1 MRKRCRCMKKSII
14 ATGIILILISCL
26 LPAAVSAQV
35 NETASVEIGDFFFE
49 PDSIEV
55 LPGTTVVWT
64 NLGEVAHTVT
74 SDDQLF
80 DSGNLNPNE
89 TFEFTFTDPG
99 MYGYFCSIH
108 PQMTAEVVVTAE
120 NVTGGPSVVVED
132 QEIAGESIIVADV
145 VSEGAGWIVIHAE
158 ENATFGPIVGFSPV
172 SDGANPDVSVSLDLA
187 NVTDTLYAMLHTD
200 AGTVGEFEF
209 PGPDEP
215 VIVDGE
221 VLAPPFSVAAPSV
234 TSEVALELVADGF
247 TAPVGAIA
255 APDGSG
261 RLFIVDQTGVVRIM
275 EANGTMIA
283 RPFVDVTNEMVDL
296 SPAYDERGLLGF
308 AFHPDYTEN
317 GKVYAYYSAPLRD
330 EAPDDWD
337 HTSRIAEFMVSPTD
351 PLAVMVGSERVL
363 LEVDQ
368 PQANNNGGQITFGP
382 DGYLTIALGDG
393 GGAADVGTGHPPDG
407 NGQNTTTLL
416 GSILRIDVDGEQ
428 PYAIPDDNPFLNETD
443 GLPEIYAYGF
453 KNPYRFSFDT
463 LNGGD
468 LYAGDAGE
476 NRWEE
481 VDIVDLGSN
490 YGWNLKEGTHCFD
503 PEDPNATPS
512 ECPDTGS
519 RGEPLI
525 DPIIEYRNAAAEDD
539 IGKAVV
545 GGYVYRGSAIAGLAG
560 KYVFGDWS
568 GANEQG
574 NGVLFAAAPPAD
586 ANATLWQ
593 IEDLEV
599 TTTPRGDVGGYLLG
613 FGRDADGELFVMT
626 SEAAGPNGTTG
637 KVSRIV
643 PAGNETPS
651 VVPSVTV
658 SDQPVRND
666 SVVVDEVVSD
676 GPGWIVIHAE
686 ENETF
691 GSVLGFTG
699 VTDGTSTDVVVAIE
713 EPGTITETLYAM
725 LHTDAGTEGEWEFP
739 GPDEPVSVDG
749 VVVAPAFTVTN
760 SSETA

>member
-1 MRKRCRCMKKSII
+1 MRKSRI
-14 ATGIILILISCL
+14 AAGMILILISCL
-26 LPAAVSAQV
+26 IPAAVSAQV

-55 LPGTTVVWT
+55 SPGATVVWT

-80 DSGNLNPNE
+80 DSGTLDPNE

-99 MYGYFCSIH
+99 TYGYFCTIH
-108 PQMTAEVVVTAE
+108 PQMTAEVVVTAD
-120 NVTGGPSVVVED
+120 NVTDGPGVVVED
-132 QEIAGESIIVADV
+132 QEIAGESIVVAEV
-145 VSEGAGWIVIHAE
+145 VSDGPGWIVIHAE
-158 ENATFGPIVGFSPV
+158 ENGTFGPIIGYSPV
-172 SDGANPDVSVSLDLA
+172 TDGMNTDVPVGLEMA
-187 NVTDTLYAMLHTD
+187 NVTDTLYAMLHID
-200 AGTVGEFEF
+200 AGTVGVFEF

-215 VIVDGE
+215 VTVDGE
-221 VLAPPFSVAAPSV
+221 VLAPAFSVAAPAV
-234 TSEVALELVADGF
+234 TTEVALELVADGF
-247 TAPVGAIA
+247 TAPLGAVA

-261 RLFIVDQTGVVRIM
+261 RLFIVDQTGVVRII
-275 EANGTMIA
+275 EANGTMIT
-283 RPFVDVTNEMVDL
+283 RPFLDVTNEMVEL

-308 AFHPDYTEN
+308 AFHPNYTEN

-330 EAPDDWD
+330 EAPGDWD
-337 HTSRIAEFMVSPTD
+337 HTSRIAEFTVSATD
-351 PLAVMVGSERVL
+351 PLVTMIGTERVL

-368 PQANNNGGQITFGP
+368 PQANHNGGQIAFGP
-382 DGYLTIALGDG
+382 DGYLYIALGDG
-393 GGAADVGTGHPPDG
+393 GGAADVDTGHPSDG

-428 PYAIPDDNPFLNETD
+428 PYAIPADNPFENGTF
-443 GLPEIYAYGF
+443 GLPEIFAYGF
-453 KNPYRFSFDT
+453 RNPYRFSFDT

-468 LYAGDAGE
+468 LYAGDAGQ

-481 VDIVDLGSN
+481 VDIVDLGGN

-503 PEDPNATPS
+503 PEDPNATPA
-512 ECPDTGS
+512 ECPDTGI

-525 DPIIEYRNAAAEDD
+525 DPIIEYQNAGVEGG

-545 GGYVYRGSAIAGLAG
+545 GGYVYRGSAIAGLEG

-568 GANEQG
+568 GANERE
-574 NGVLFAAAPPAD
+574 NGVLFVAAPPAG

-613 FGRDADGELFVMT
+613 FGRDADGELFVMS
-626 SEAAGPNGTTG
+626 SETAGPNGTTG
-637 KVSRIV
+637 KVYRIV
-643 PAGNETPS
+643 PAAADNETPS

-658 SDQPVRND
+658 SDQPVLND

-676 GPGWIVIHAE
+676 GPGWIVIHAD
-686 ENETF
+686 ENGTF

-699 VTDGTSTDVVVAIE
+699 VADGTSTNVTVTIA
-713 EPGTITETLYAM
+713 EPANLTETLYAM
-725 LHTDAGTEGEWEFP
+725 LHADAGSVGVWEFP
-739 GPDEPVSVDG
+739 GPDEPVAVDG

-760 SSETA
+760 SSGPA